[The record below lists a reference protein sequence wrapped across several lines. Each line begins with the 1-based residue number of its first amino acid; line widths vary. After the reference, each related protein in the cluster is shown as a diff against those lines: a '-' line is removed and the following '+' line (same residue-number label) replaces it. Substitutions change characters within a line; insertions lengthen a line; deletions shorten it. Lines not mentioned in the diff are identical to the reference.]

1 MRKLLLLF
9 SFLVLFA
16 GAGMAQTRFM
26 GIQMGTKFS
35 YFEQELKKKNFVFV
49 EKSEDGTLTF
59 KGEFF
64 KEEVKLYVYL
74 SRREKKVWRVAIR
87 FIGKEYDNYT
97 PKGSVEEVA
106 ILYGDLKK
114 GLEEKYNVAVKVDDV
129 NKKYDLVWSPDD
141 STNIELYILSQSV
154 EELEYQCVNL
164 IYTDIVTAK
173 ENEYSKFD
181 DL

>member
-1 MRKLLLLF
+1 MRKLLFIF
-9 SFLVLFA
+9 SFLVFIA
-16 GAGMAQTRFM
+16 NISMAQTRFM

-35 YFEQELKKKNFVFV
+35 YFEQELKKKSFVFV
-49 EKSEDGTLTF
+49 EKTEDGTLLY

-74 SRREKKVWRVAIR
+74 SKREKKVWRVAIR
-87 FIGKEYDNYT
+87 FIGKEYDNFT

-106 ILYGDLKK
+106 ILYNDLKK
-114 GLEEKYNVAVKVDDV
+114 GLEEKYKAAVKVDDE
-129 NKKYDLVWSPDD
+129 NKKYDLVWNPDNL
-141 STNIELYILSQSV
+141 TNIELYVLSQNV

-164 IYTDIVTAK
+164 IYTDVVVAK